1 MRVPYDSLV
10 GGINQGWSM
19 AKALLGFER
28 IFLGSPKQ
36 STFALQRLERL
47 ARHLGLWHDPLFVR
61 RFAALSMDLDS
72 HKALYERFA
81 ERLRR
86 EETSAGGIHA
96 EDLPVELFQRISE
109 LGLEVAGEDSALLR
123 PFAEDPRLH
132 PAGIFIQSRP
142 TTIYGGSNEISAT
155 SWPRASSACRAGA
168 QPNDIHG
175 TKRITAQSSRLN
187 EGKVAIV
194 TGAGGGIGREIA
206 LALADSG
213 ARVVINDIGVS
224 LRGEGGSASPA
235 RRPLA

>member
-10 GGINQGWSM
+10 GEINQGWSM

-47 ARHLGLWHDPLFVR
+47 ARHLGLWHDPLFAR

-86 EETSAGGIHA
+86 GESLGGGIHA
-96 EDLPVELFQRISE
+96 EDIPVRTVPAHQR
-109 LGLEVAGEDSALLR
+109 AGPGGRRKDSALLQ
-123 PFAEDPRLH
+123 PFAEDPELH

-142 TTIYGGSNEISAT
+142 TTIYGGSNEIQ
-155 SWPRASSACRAGA
+155 R
-168 QPNDIHG
+168 NI
-175 TKRITAQSSRLN
+175 
-187 EGKVAIV
+187 
-194 TGAGGGIGREIA
+194 
-206 LALADSG
+206 LAKSVLG
-213 ARVVINDIGVS
+213 LPG
-224 LRGEGGSASPA
+224 
-235 RRPLA
+235 